1 VVVKTILATAIIAV
15 LLLCLCAEVKAV
27 EIQPLIITINPDGS
41 IDPVTDVLYKVEDT
55 YVVTSNVNCSIYVK
69 KGDIIVDGANH
80 SIQGPDASQD
90 NIAITL
96 MASNVTVTNFR
107 ISGWA
112 TGIYGAYN
120 NNTITNNVFKNNNQ
134 GITIYA
140 CDYVVSQNSIS
151 DSNIAIKVVSGALQI
166 DGDNILITLNHI
178 FSNFW
183 AFDVVNS
190 NGTSITKNKVT
201 DNTAVLTLGTQN
213 ADITE
218 TGLHKLYLNN
228 FINNTKLLNIP
239 FGGPFA
245 SSAPT
250 ISPAGI
256 WDNGTV
262 GNYYHDYLSK
272 YPNASQ
278 ITNSKIGN
286 TEYLIE
292 HIITWESDYA
302 NGTRKQ
308 GNTTLGIAID
318 HYPLITAQN
327 YSYGA
332 NPQPYIAN
340 PTQSPTATLL
350 PTPTLS
356 ATPTIA
362 VNPTT
367 QSNTTPTP
375 TTTIPEIPTGIILTA
390 LITIIFTIIII
401 TKKSLLTNNN

>member
-1 VVVKTILATAIIAV
+1 LT
-15 LLLCLCAEVKAV
+15 
-27 EIQPLIITINPDGS
+27 
-41 IDPVTDVLYKVEDT
+41 
-55 YVVTSNVNCSIYVK
+55 
-69 KGDIIVDGANH
+69 
-80 SIQGPDASQD
+80 
-90 NIAITL
+90 
-96 MASNVTVTNFR
+96 
-107 ISGWA
+107 
-112 TGIYGAYN
+112 
-120 NNTITNNVFKNNNQ
+120 
-134 GITIYA
+134 
-140 CDYVVSQNSIS
+140 
-151 DSNIAIKVVSGALQI
+151 
-166 DGDNILITLNHI
+166 
-178 FSNFW
+178 
-183 AFDVVNS
+183 VVNS

-318 HYPLITAQN
+318 RYPLITAQN